1 LYHECPDCLQVLE
14 ESEFYI
20 HIRTATGERKRTVRC
35 KICESIRKANNLE
48 HHVSE
53 HFNSTRRR
61 SVAKGIRFEL
71 TKEWF
76 REKLEGDCELSGLP
90 FDFQSKT
97 RKQSARAA
105 SIDRIDP
112 AGGYTVENSRLI
124 CKSLNFLLGSWGE
137 PQSMAVIIAYLRR
150 KGFRVENDKSS

>member
-1 LYHECPDCLQVLE
+1 LE

-35 KICESIRKANNLE
+35 KVCESIRKANNLE
-48 HHVSE
+48 HHVNE

-61 SVAKGIRFEL
+61 SVAKDICFEL

-90 FDFQSKT
+90 FDFQS
-97 RKQSARAA
+97 
-105 SIDRIDP
+105 
-112 AGGYTVENSRLI
+112 ENSRLI

-137 PQSMAVIIAYLRR
+137 PQAMAVVIAYLRR
-150 KGFRVENDKSS
+150 KGFRVENEKSS